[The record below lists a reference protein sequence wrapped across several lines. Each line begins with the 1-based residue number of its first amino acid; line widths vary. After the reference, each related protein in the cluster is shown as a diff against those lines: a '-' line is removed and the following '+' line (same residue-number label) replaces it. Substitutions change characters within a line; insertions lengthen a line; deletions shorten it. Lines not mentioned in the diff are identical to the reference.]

1 MLRSAWLLAVGA
13 VLTVW
18 YAGKVYLLSYFGTKE
33 AVSRS
38 CHPAARGWAR
48 AILRLAGVRVRVEGV
63 DNLDPDG
70 AMIIVSNHESWFD
83 VWALAGWL
91 PIDARFLAKKELS
104 RIPVFGRAWR
114 VCGHISIDRGDL
126 ASAIESL
133 TRAGQ
138 QIRDEN
144 LHMVL
149 FAEGTRSANGELQP
163 FKKGPFV
170 LAIQGGVPIVPVAI
184 IGTRP
189 LMPKG
194 SFRIG
199 RGEIL
204 VRVGEPIDVTGME
217 HADRDRLTQM
227 ARDAVVELRGGEGRT
242 SSLPGEEPVEAVLE
256 SPGSSPNRDVGLEG
270 LRPLDEKRIGR
281 VSDH

>member
-1 MLRSAWLLAVGA
+1 MLRSAWLLAAGA

-18 YAGKVYLLSYFGTKE
+18 YAGKVYLFALFGATD
-33 AVSRS
+33 ALCRS
-38 CHPAARGWAR
+38 CHPAARDWSR
-48 AILRLAGVRVRVEGV
+48 AILKLAGVPVRLEGEEH
-63 DNLDPDG
+63 LDLDG
-70 AMIIVSNHESWFD
+70 AVIVISNHESWFD

-91 PIDARFLAKKELS
+91 PIEARFLAKKELS
-104 RIPVFGRAWR
+104 GIPIFGRAWR
-114 VCGHISIDRGDL
+114 ACGHISVDRGNR

-133 TRAGQ
+133 SRAGR
-138 QIRDEN
+138 QIRDQG

-149 FAEGTRSANGELQP
+149 FAEGTRSHSGELQQ

-204 VRVGEPIDVTGME
+204 VRLGEPISVEGME
-217 HADRDRLTQM
+217 HVDRDRLKNVV
-227 ARDAVVELRGGEGRT
+227 REAVADLRGGEGRT
-242 SSLPGEEPVEAVLE
+242 SYLAGEEPET
-256 SPGSSPNRDVGLEG
+256 
-270 LRPLDEKRIGR
+270 KRGPQ
-281 VSDH
+281 VSIIDRSR